1 MNWDWEIIEP
11 ILADQI
17 KRKPTFVSG
26 FYEIKRLLADN
37 SLAEVVKNVEERRLQ
52 AEFNDWLKEIL
63 SNQLPQKVK
72 SIYFGLFSMVN
83 PENEDEE
90 MTTIYFCGSTSTPQD
105 DDDWAC
111 WTEDSYL
118 PDNKYLLLTD
128 FMIIDQYFKLNSH
141 IEGDLNVLVF
151 HGLLN
156 LLILNSLDK
165 IRNSLTGTQKS
176 LYLGTGFDGGDIVI
190 IGKLTKIGL
199 G

>member
-1 MNWDWEIIEP
+1 MNWDWKIIEP

-17 KRKPTFVSG
+17 KRKPPFVSG

-52 AEFNDWLKEIL
+52 AEFNEWLKEIL

-90 MTTIYFCGSTSTPQD
+90 MTTIYFCGSASTPQD

-190 IGKLTKIGL
+190 MGKLTKTGL